1 LSHGW
6 LIFAFLGGVAVV
18 IYLIEINRIR
28 ERMLQRYRSALHMIY
43 MVQRGWLHPPFLM
56 FKSFTHNIEYADGLP
71 LCNDTE
77 SDR

>member
-1 LSHGW
+1 
-6 LIFAFLGGVAVV
+6 
-18 IYLIEINRIR
+18 
-28 ERMLQRYRSALHMIY
+28 MLQRYRSALHMIY